1 MSQIRFK
8 VQAGGASA
16 DIGGPALKAINELID
31 KVAPKTKQTLVDFTE
46 SLEGNAK
53 SNWIVRKK
61 NSKQSIKKFYQV
73 FYISPDF
80 KISAGVG
87 NRAVYAFA
95 IRVGRESETRVP
107 VGKNL
112 AIETLWKPAQ
122 KQIDKIVDKIGDELI
137 RGLR

>member
-1 MSQIRFK
+1 MHK
-8 VQAGGASA
+8 YK
-16 DIGGPALKAINELID
+16 P
-31 KVAPKTKQTLVDFTE
+31 
-46 SLEGNAK
+46 
-53 SNWIVRKK
+53 
-61 NSKQSIKKFYQV
+61 KQSIKKFYQV